1 MELSEL
7 PHGVL
12 AVLAREYLLC
22 GHLIDRAGMPYVIA
36 SFDREEMGAIAI
48 DEWMGASP
56 VYTRR
61 MQELLGFAGD
71 DVETIFKGMQFDI
84 GAPHGF
90 LDFRYTVHDRNHG
103 GFQLDHCGALMDVE
117 PMGEEFVRTMCHDI
131 EDPTFDAT
139 AAATNPRARMTPLHR
154 PPREPA
160 DRSPHCAWTVD
171 IEAAAEPILE
181 AGITAQ
187 VAAGVAAATPLP
199 VITPRSSDGSAGHGG
214 SDTEGGDTEGSV
226 TERSALR
233 DDYSGALVDRIA
245 TEEFSVPALVA
256 IIEELCLQ
264 QHLLA
269 HAFMVAVANRHGD
282 SLARELGEHQ
292 FVGSAGMSSQR
303 LAAAL
308 SVHCSTEAELQTPLD
323 LLADVLSIH
332 PALRPRSYV
341 DVQVTSSVDHVDLS
355 LLESPGT
362 LDDSPFSWPA
372 LLRDGCDR
380 AVAAMVAGVHPN
392 LSCAAVEPPPGT
404 VARWRVEVA
413 AEPVTQQPE
422 VTLAEFSTGT
432 HFELPSPEPT
442 AVEVRGRS

>member
-1 MELSEL
+1 M
-7 PHGVL
+7 
-12 AVLAREYLLC
+12 
-22 GHLIDRAGMPYVIA
+22 
-36 SFDREEMGAIAI
+36 
-48 DEWMGASP
+48 
-56 VYTRR
+56 
-61 MQELLGFAGD
+61 
-71 DVETIFKGMQFDI
+71 
-84 GAPHGF
+84 
-90 LDFRYTVHDRNHG
+90 
-103 GFQLDHCGALMDVE
+103 
-117 PMGEEFVRTMCHDI
+117 
-131 EDPTFDAT
+131 
-139 AAATNPRARMTPLHR
+139 
-154 PPREPA
+154 
-160 DRSPHCAWTVD
+160 
-171 IEAAAEPILE
+171 
-181 AGITAQ
+181 
-187 VAAGVAAATPLP
+187 
-199 VITPRSSDGSAGHGG
+199 
-214 SDTEGGDTEGSV
+214 
-226 TERSALR
+226 R

-442 AVEVRGRS
+442 AVEVRRRS